1 MIVVATTI
9 AWLLFVTTRTMS
21 FSSSSSRQPPPAA
34 AVDDVVQRPLLRKS
48 TSTDEDVNDA
58 LAYHH
63 YASAAVD
70 LVSIQSS
77 GRRVARSVRDIDA
90 NRRRTYWYD
99 ENSLS
104 SFPME
109 ESADVIWRTVSPS
122 GQKMVVFRKQQNEK
136 NNSSSK
142 DSSMLVEIYEQ
153 GGLVRKIKLN
163 HGGGTKKKWQHGPLL
178 VDETFGSP
186 APWDP
191 TERYIVYTAEQLPPT
206 TTSFFVNN
214 NNANNNDDDE
224 DHDDDKEKEQKEKK
238 SGRGRQ
244 NVMGYGKQ
252 ETFGEKLSHQY
263 PHHGIYM
270 LDVTR
275 GTVTPVV
282 VPSSGAAADAADDDD
297 RTTSTISSVS
307 SSPVVGQAIFQDEH
321 RIVYTSWS
329 GNDDDTPRR
338 LGLIYCQ
345 QRPTQLHRVHVPHV
359 LRQQEDNDDEIDAT
373 TVVPTV
379 EVLSTGYRLAWSPRA
394 LPDGRL
400 VFLTNKMGFETH
412 MGCFALAVLEDIE
425 ANSKQPSI
433 RIVVDTVYDPYTA
446 AERCRD
452 RVAGLPFPGL
462 FVTSPLPASVAV
474 APNIVLL
481 TTQWGS
487 CTKVIRVDLVSG
499 QIDLVQLSN
508 EHELSSQTLLAAD
521 PGGCLISSQAPN
533 RPPRLYRVPADR
545 FTTANRGATITEE
558 PDMALPPPWTFPP
571 MAVSCLDVSSAA
583 AQPASPEE
591 LFDFEVIETLVPT
604 IGAGADDVTDQTR
617 LQSILLMPKKKLHQQ
632 QGDGNDVDEDDKPPL
647 IVIPH
652 GGPHTA
658 SSTIYQPSCAFL
670 CGHGRYS
677 LLLVNYRGSTGFG
690 TKFLEALPT
699 RIGDLDVADVMAAL
713 ASVQDRVDPTR
724 IAVCGG
730 SHGGFVGAHLTGQF
744 PAMFQAAALR
754 NPVINLPAMVSTTD
768 IPDWCYVEGIGGR
781 YHWDQYRPPS
791 VDEMLQLY
799 QKSPIKLVD
808 RVQTPTLV
816 ALGLKD
822 LRVPPSQ
829 GKEWYYAL
837 RSKRPQQQQQQQI
850 VPTKLIVYDDDGHAI
865 DAPAS
870 EADHWITIMQWF
882 DEHLTM
888 HRPSTTTTS

>member
-1 MIVVATTI
+1 MIVAVTTI
-9 AWLLFVTTRTMS
+9 ACLLFITTRTMS
-21 FSSSSSRQPPPAA
+21 SFSSSRRQLPAA
-34 AVDDVVQRPLLRKS
+34 ADVVQRPLLRKS
-48 TSTDEDVNDA
+48 TSTDDNVDDA
-58 LAYHH
+58 MAYHH
-63 YASAAVD
+63 YASVAVD
-70 LVSIQSS
+70 LISIQSS
-77 GRRVARSVRDIDA
+77 FAGSHRVARSVRDIDA

-99 ENSLS
+99 LENSSS

-109 ESADVIWRTVSPS
+109 ESSDVIWRTVSPS
-122 GQKMVVFRKQQNEK
+122 GQKMVVFRKQQPNDA
-136 NNSSSK
+136 SSDDPK
-142 DSSMLVEIYEQ
+142 GTMLVEIYEQ
-153 GGLVRKIKLN
+153 GGLVRKIKWN
-163 HGGGTKKKWQHGPLL
+163 NKRHGPLL

-214 NNANNNDDDE
+214 NNANNDDDDE
-224 DHDDDKEKEQKEKK
+224 DHDDDKEKEQKKKK

-270 LDVTR
+270 LNVTR

-282 VPSSGAAADAADDDD
+282 VPSSGATDADSS
-297 RTTSTISSVS
+297 TSTTN
-307 SSPVVGQAIFQDEH
+307 SSPVIGQAIFQDEH
-321 RIVYTSWS
+321 HIVYTSWS
-329 GNDDDTPRR
+329 DDNDDSSPRR
-338 LGLIYCQ
+338 LGLVYCQ
-345 QRPTQLHRVHVPHV
+345 QRPTQLHRVHVRHV
-359 LRQQEDNDDEIDAT
+359 LPQEQSPENDDAT

-379 EVLSTGYRLAWSPRA
+379 EVLTTGYRLAWSPRA

-400 VFLTNKMGFETH
+400 IFLTNKMGFETH
-412 MGCFALAVLEDIE
+412 MGCFALAVLEVHNE
-425 ANSKQPSI
+425 EESSSKKPSI

-446 AERCRD
+446 ADRCRD

-558 PDMALPPPWTFPP
+558 PDMALPPPWTFPS

-837 RSKRPQQQQQQQI
+837 RSKRPQQQQK
-850 VPTKLIVYDDDGHAI
+850 VPAKLIVYDDDGHAI

-870 EADHWITIMQWF
+870 EADHWINIKQWF
-882 DEHLTM
+882 DEHLST